1 MALSK
6 IQTTEM
12 LDAPNLGRRNLII
25 NGAMQVAQR
34 GTSVTGQTAAGYASV
49 DRYNMNL
56 VSLGTWTISQST
68 TAPTGFT
75 TSTKLDC
82 TTADATAASSSY
94 FLFEQRIEAQNLQH
108 LAYGTSSAKSM
119 TLSFWVRS
127 NKTGTYYTE
136 VQHGDAGSN
145 YFNNHSYTISSANTW
160 EKKIIPVTGQT
171 AAIINNDNGI
181 GMFVRWCIG
190 HDSDAT
196 SGTTTNNTWHQTTAN
211 RFAGQVN
218 LADSTSNE
226 WYITGIQ
233 LEVGDTATDFEHRPF
248 NDVWEEC
255 QRYCTVYNVGGGNVH
270 SNNHIGNNAPCPGSG
285 GHIDIGNRCEWFL
298 SYPVKRSNPTITV
311 TDPTHMRWLGPNNA
325 VRDGTGDV
333 TYPVGTGIQRANIF
347 QSVAGDFPTSVSPSA
362 WLHSGG
368 GTYPKITIDAEL

>member
-1 MALSK
+1 MPLSK
-6 IQTTEM
+6 IQGIEGQVT
-12 LDAPNLGRRNLII
+12 PNLGRRNLII

-34 GTSVTGQTAAGYASV
+34 GTSSTGVTDAGYASV

-82 TTADATAASSSY
+82 TTADATAASGSY

-190 HDSDAT
+190 HDSTGT

-233 LEVGDTATDFEHRPF
+233 LEVGDTATDFEHHSF
-248 NDVWEEC
+248 GETLSLC
-255 QRYCTVYNVGGGNVH
+255 QRYYVNHGLGSNADAVVSPGRDAQYTHIRGTQVQFPVAMRANPTVVIQSGSANSMDRYGRGQETCYPQAEGITTFGFGVIRSRDSGGN
-270 SNNHIGNNAPCPGSG
+270 
-285 GHIDIGNRCEWFL
+285 NRVW
-298 SYPVKRSNPTITV
+298 
-311 TDPTHMRWLGPNNA
+311 TDNGLYIN
-325 VRDGTGDV
+325 
-333 TYPVGTGIQRANIF
+333 RA
-347 QSVAGDFPTSVSPSA
+347 GYSA
-362 WLHSGG
+362 E
-368 GTYPKITIDAEL
+368 AEL

>member
-6 IQTTEM
+6 VNPNFVSQT
-12 LDAPNLGRRNLII
+12 PYGRRNLII

-34 GTSVTGQTAAGYASV
+34 GTSVTGVTGTGYPSV

-56 VSLGTWTISQST
+56 VSLGTWTVSQST

-75 TSTKLDC
+75 NSTKLDC

-190 HDSDAT
+190 HDSTGT

-211 RFAGQVN
+211 RFAGSVN
-218 LADSTSNE
+218 LADSTNNE

-233 LEVGDTATDFEHRPF
+233 LEVGEQATPFEHRPF
-248 NDVWEEC
+248 GDELAAC
-255 QRYCTVYNVGGGNVH
+255 QRYFTKFSYLDGDYARVGWMIATSSTAGRGSIRLPTTMRTAPSSAMTGTPRIEGTSAKNLNGLGQSGNSSTNNLGVDPSFDSHGSAGDVY
-270 SNNHIGNNAPCPGSG
+270 
-285 GHIDIGNRCEWFL
+285 HID
-298 SYPVKRSNPTITV
+298 T
-311 TDPTHMRWLGPNNA
+311 GPN
-325 VRDGTGDV
+325 G
-333 TYPVGTGIQRANIF
+333 GIEC
-347 QSVAGDFPTSVSPSA
+347 
-362 WLHSGG
+362 
-368 GTYPKITIDAEL
+368 DAEL

>member
-6 IQTTEM
+6 VNPNFVEQT
-12 LDAPNLGRRNLII
+12 PYGRRNLII

-34 GTSVTGQTAAGYASV
+34 GTSVTGVTGAGYASV

-82 TTADATAASSSY
+82 TTADATAASGSY

-160 EKKIIPVTGQT
+160 EYKTIPVTGQT
-171 AAIINNDNGI
+171 ASIINNDNGV
-181 GMFVRWCIG
+181 GMYVRWCIG
-190 HDSDAT
+190 HDSNAT

-233 LEVGDTATDFEHRPF
+233 LEVGDTATPFEHRSF
-248 NDVWEEC
+248 GEEWDAC
-255 QRYCTVYNVGGGNVH
+255 QRYCTVYNVGAGNTHPQNLVSPNH
-270 SNNHIGNNAPCPGSG
+270 PVPGAPGHNDVSNRP
-285 GHIDIGNRCEWFL
+285 EWFM
-298 SYPVKRSNPTITV
+298 SYPVKRATPTITV
-311 TDPTHMRWLGPNNA
+311 SDPTFMRWLASSN
-325 VRDGTGDV
+325 VVVDGNGSV
-333 TYPVGTGIQRANIF
+333 TFPVGTGHQNANVF
-347 QSVAGDFPTSVSPSA
+347 QGVASGIATSNVPLG
-362 WLHSGG
+362 WVHNNG
-368 GTYPKITIDAEL
+368 GTYPKIIIDAEL

>member
-1 MALSK
+1 MALIKLNNRSSEDNA
-6 IQTTEM
+6 IH
-12 LDAPNLGRRNLII
+12 GRRNLII

-34 GTSVTGQTAAGYASV
+34 GTSKTGVTGAGYPSV

-56 VSLGTWTISQST
+56 TSLGTWTISQST

-82 TTADATAASSSY
+82 TTADATAASGSY

-190 HDSDAT
+190 HDSTGT

-233 LEVGDTATDFEHRPF
+233 LEVGTKATPFEHRSF
-248 NDVWEEC
+248 AEELAAC
-255 QRYCTVYNVGGGNVH
+255 QRYYHQASFLAASYYGGGALAMYAFNASEAGGTTTFPVTMRAAPTVRIKDSGGNIGGIH
-270 SNNHIGNNAPCPGSG
+270 RAAIGNVTSGVAVGWSSNADSNTKGISQVYKTNAWAAGNMLIG
-285 GHIDIGNRCEWFL
+285 GYE
-298 SYPVKRSNPTITV
+298 
-311 TDPTHMRWLGPNNA
+311 A
-325 VRDGTGDV
+325 V
-333 TYPVGTGIQRANIF
+333 
-347 QSVAGDFPTSVSPSA
+347 
-362 WLHSGG
+362 
-368 GTYPKITIDAEL
+368 AEL